1 MIHLTVYYVNTII
14 AVVVEYKIEKYN
26 EGEYSNGVK
35 WGSVPTSATKTK
47 RNRGHTWFPDSWDD
61 DKIITEMYRVKNG
74 KSEFIM
80 DKVNDD
86 GKLLGQIYNC
96 DNVAVVYRK
105 NEKGDTFYPI
115 KEQEEYIKG

>member
-35 WGSVPTSATKTK
+35 WGSIPTSATKTK
-47 RNRGHTWFPDSWDD
+47 RNGGHAWFPDSWDD

>member
-1 MIHLTVYYVNTII
+1 M
-14 AVVVEYKIEKYN
+14 
-26 EGEYSNGVK
+26 GEC
-35 WGSVPTSATKTK
+35 PTSTTTKK
-47 RNRGHTWFPDSWDD
+47 RKGGHTWFPDDWDD
-61 DKIITEMYRVKNG
+61 DKIITEMHRVKNG

-105 NEKGDTFYPI
+105 MKKETHFI
-115 KEQEEYIKG
+115 LLKEQEEYIKG

>member
-1 MIHLTVYYVNTII
+1 MF
-14 AVVVEYKIEKYN
+14 KIC

-35 WGSVPTSATKTK
+35 WGSIPTSATKTK
-47 RNRGHTWFPDSWDD
+47 RNGGHTWFPDSWDD
-61 DKIITEMYRVKNG
+61 DKIITEMHRVKNG